1 MKWEF
6 TPDEFIHLWQETG
19 QDRYPPPL
27 RLRSSTRW
35 RDDHAQLTAT
45 LNTRFP
51 KGADPDLTAALR
63 VSSNPDTTLTLT
75 GIRNHPLR
83 AYAALTNG
91 VAVTLVQRPSPRPE
105 IGGNMIIEAG
115 APPLI
120 PSVFTAVMGA
130 AQPGTIQPA
139 VTPSPSTPKPTHV
152 TPTRRS
158 ITDTR
163 TPDLA
168 RILRLA
174 HTRPSARG
182 DIAVHRNLRTD
193 HPAPPRYLHWFDI
206 ANDGRYTVEHRK
218 GELRISP
225 CSPDTL
231 REHIIQ
237 LLGLRG

>member
-35 RDDHAQLTAT
+35 RDEFHDLTTT
-45 LNTRFP
+45 LNARLP
-51 KGADPDLTAALR
+51 LGANPDLTAALR
-63 VSSNPDTTLTLT
+63 VSSHPDTTVTLT
-75 GIRNHPLR
+75 GLRDHPLR

-105 IGGNMIIEAG
+105 IGGNVIIEAG

-139 VTPSPSTPKPTHV
+139 VTPSPSTPKPT
-152 TPTRRS
+152 RRS

-193 HPAPPRYLHWFDI
+193 RPAPPRYLHWFDI
-206 ANDGRYTVEHRK
+206 ANDGRYTVQHRN
-218 GELRISP
+218 GDLHIAP

-231 REHIIQ
+231 RRHIIQ
-237 LLGLRG
+237 LLGADS